1 MHLSPFSRYSDFNR
15 NKKHIFKSK
24 GRPAPI
30 SKQAEVWQIHMTKN
44 KKIRVIWRNLVEVK
58 DLNVLVQEHKQKNQE
73 SIHTKP
79 RMLL

>member
-30 SKQAEVWQIHMTKN
+30 SKQAEVWQIHMKKN
-44 KKIRVIWRNLVEVK
+44 KKIKSDMEK
-58 DLNVLVQEHKQKNQE
+58 
-73 SIHTKP
+73 SC
-79 RMLL
+79 